1 LLPVK
6 IVDIPVFSSTWFSFH
21 FIAGTKPSSYKIG
34 GLRSYVSSLDSLM
47 ALSIRF
53 ETSTIPL
60 LILGVNSLFN
70 NDVSLMF
77 AMESVC
83 PILSCKYSAMAFF
96 SFSSVRI
103 SSEFNF

>member
-1 LLPVK
+1 
-6 IVDIPVFSSTWFSFH
+6 
-21 FIAGTKPSSYKIG
+21 
-34 GLRSYVSSLDSLM
+34 M

-103 SSEFNF
+103 SSEFNFLVSSDICLSGLSFSFGFFLLLLI